1 MRFVFTVVLFIFI
14 SCVVTT
20 ITSFNEIPLDILAN
34 PFKVNPIQDIE
45 LESSVDYNPSIVQR
59 KSVSGRGEGKGEYGA
74 TEESSQTRSER
85 SDLTN
90 GNQQQYLTTNETTF
104 SQAVS
109 LNIKSGNIYH

>member
-1 MRFVFTVVLFIFI
+1 MDKKIFPGTFFGGHVRFVFTVVLFIFI

-74 TEESSQTRSER
+74 TERSEE
-85 SDLTN
+85 TN
-90 GNQQQYLTTNETTF
+90 GNQQQYLATNETTF

-109 LNIKSGNIYH
+109 LNN

>member
-45 LESSVDYNPSIVQR
+45 LES
-59 KSVSGRGEGKGEYGA
+59 
-74 TEESSQTRSER
+74 
-85 SDLTN
+85 
-90 GNQQQYLTTNETTF
+90 
-104 SQAVS
+104 
-109 LNIKSGNIYH
+109 